1 MTSNSETGISKT
13 IEELLKKNHELQI
26 NTNRNYTFNLNRG
39 SQRIESF
46 LSFFSVKYTC
56 LKLDV
61 IKGNSIKLFYI
72 PVHLRTSTFDISD
85 AYNYGRL
92 YFLFSHNGK
101 IKFQILLP
109 TSISNKDI
117 QSPILPGELIF
128 DETRSDNHELAE
140 ILIKFL
146 NQMNEWEENG
156 NDGVELFIDLPSL
169 IE

>member
-1 MTSNSETGISKT
+1 MTSNSETDIYKT
-13 IEELLKKNHELQI
+13 IEELLKKNQELLI
-26 NTNRNYTFNLNRG
+26 NINSKYTFNLNRA

-46 LSFFSVKYTC
+46 LRFYFTKYTW
-56 LKLDV
+56 LELDV

-72 PVHLRTSTFDISD
+72 PVHLRNSTFDISE

-117 QSPILPGELIF
+117 QLPIIEGELIF
-128 DETRSDNHELAE
+128 DEKRSDNHELAE
-140 ILIKFL
+140 ILMRFL

-156 NDGVELFIDLPSL
+156 NDGVELFIEIPSI